1 MDESLFWLEI
11 LSESG
16 IENSELVMILMREA
30 SELISIFVVTLKTV
44 KSR

>member
-1 MDESLFWLEI
+1 LYWLEI

-16 IENSELVMILMREA
+16 IENSELVKILMKEA
-30 SELISIFVVTLKTV
+30 SELISIFVVTLKTA